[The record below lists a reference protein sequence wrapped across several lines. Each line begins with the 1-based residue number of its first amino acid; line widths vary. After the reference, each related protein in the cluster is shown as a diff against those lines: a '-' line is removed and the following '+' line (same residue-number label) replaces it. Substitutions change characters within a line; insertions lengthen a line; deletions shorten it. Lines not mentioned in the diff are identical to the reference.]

1 MIKEQEQ
8 AVIEGRGIHFLPKD
22 INSLVQKLQLLVGEY
37 VAGNKTTRNEII
49 SILDNLKGRI
59 KIQEE
64 ECKRINT
71 LLK

>member
-1 MIKEQEQ
+1 M
-8 AVIEGRGIHFLPKD
+8 HFLPKY

-49 SILDNLKGRI
+49 AILDNLKGRN

-64 ECKRINT
+64 EYNQINA